1 MEQAILEISGDPV
14 EVLQR
19 YARQLSD
26 GIGEPDDTPGAVTK
40 ERAPDGRPYL
50 SLSYGPEGGGGVTFR
65 TDTSERYVRV
75 TWSSD

>member
-1 MEQAILEISGDPV
+1 MEQAILEITATRV

-40 ERAPDGRPYL
+40 ERTPDGRPYL